1 MLKTDESI
9 QTTALTTL
17 PTTIATEPRRL
28 PTPERHLTVTPID
41 MRQTRFATAIRGFDK
56 SEVTAFLEEAASD
69 YETALRENER
79 LRQDIERLQASLRQ
93 YQELENGL
101 KGTLL
106 HAQKVADDVRA
117 SARLDADRVVKEAQG
132 RAELLMMAAQ
142 NRLEDAQREIDGLK
156 LRRRE
161 AEANVESIISSL
173 HSTLEFIR
181 DQQREPRVLPLR
193 TLIEAAS

>member
-1 MLKTDESI
+1 MLQFNQRAETTTD
-9 QTTALTTL
+9 
-17 PTTIATEPRRL
+17 
-28 PTPERHLTVTPID
+28 PERALPITPLE
-41 MRQTRFATAIRGFDK
+41 MRQTTFAQGWRGY
-56 SEVTAFLEEAASD
+56 SQEAVRAFLAEASES
-69 YETALRENER
+69 YELALRENER
-79 LRQDIERLQASLRQ
+79 LRQDVERLQTSIRQ
-93 YQELENGL
+93 YQDLENGL
-101 KGTLL
+101 KGTLV

-117 SARLDADRVVKEAQG
+117 SAKLDADRLVKEAQG

-181 DQQREPRVLPLR
+181 DQQREPRAMPHR